1 MANHSRVDVIDRL
14 LWIARRQYKML
25 LAGLGVGVFLGF
37 AYLVEAVPKY
47 TASTQLLIDA
57 KRNSSLDLTGA
68 SPLADLSLDTSAV
81 ESQVEILKSKRV
93 AYTVIDDLNLGADES
108 SDGFFKRLLG
118 LSAETRELVSENEKK
133 EKEREDVV
141 RSLERNLTITR
152 IGRSYVLEIAFTST
166 TPNEAAAIANAFA
179 KAYINGEVEA
189 IYEESRRSSDWLLSS
204 VQELKKKSI
213 ESDFAVQRFKSEKG
227 LISTSQNGSAVLV
240 SEQQLA
246 QINTQLISARAD
258 TVEARVKYE
267 LINEIIA
274 KGEVDAAVSESLAN
288 PVIVELRNKYL
299 AASKSEADL
308 SARFGRDHEQAI
320 KLREEMKELV
330 RLIFDELRRIAE
342 SYKSEL
348 DIATERERSLDQAL
362 AGQVGVSGNTNEEL
376 VTLRELT
383 READTYRNLYQNMLQ
398 LYQESLHKQSLPVS
412 DTRVITTAEPP
423 SAPSSPKPFQT
434 IAISL
439 IFGSLL
445 GGGLALVR
453 EVRDRSFRTAA
464 QVSYLGLRFL
474 GMLPIVTQHQLE
486 KIGGLPPG
494 GDGSS
499 ALMRYSFRAP
509 LSRFTETLSATR
521 VALDLTLGEKK
532 PKVIGVVSVL
542 SGEGKSTVSKNLASL
557 VACMGIKTLLIDG
570 DFRNP
575 TMTRELAPNS
585 EAGILDVLSGRRS
598 LNDVLLTE
606 AVTHLSILPGAV
618 ERNVTH
624 TKELF
629 ASAAMERLLFEAGGD
644 FEYIIVD
651 LPPLGPVVD
660 ARIAAAYFDSFVLVI
675 GWGNTPQ
682 DVVYS
687 ALEQEK
693 EIRAKCVGVI
703 LNKVDKKRQALYHY
717 YTWEDCYE
725 RTYYKDDA
733 QVASSV
739 SPMWPQITETRRR
752 LGKFFGMPGREK
764 SRSGAREGVEQAFD
778 RRPRS

>member
-152 IGRSYVLEIAFTST
+152 IGRSYVLEVAFTST

-246 QINTQLISARAD
+246 QINAQLISARAD

-398 LYQESLHKQSLPVS
+398 LYQE
-412 DTRVITTAEPP
+412 IPP
-423 SAPSSPKPFQT
+423 Q
-434 IAISL
+434 
-439 IFGSLL
+439 
-445 GGGLALVR
+445 
-453 EVRDRSFRTAA
+453 
-464 QVSYLGLRFL
+464 
-474 GMLPIVTQHQLE
+474 
-486 KIGGLPPG
+486 
-494 GDGSS
+494 
-499 ALMRYSFRAP
+499 
-509 LSRFTETLSATR
+509 
-521 VALDLTLGEKK
+521 
-532 PKVIGVVSVL
+532 
-542 SGEGKSTVSKNLASL
+542 
-557 VACMGIKTLLIDG
+557 
-570 DFRNP
+570 
-575 TMTRELAPNS
+575 
-585 EAGILDVLSGRRS
+585 
-598 LNDVLLTE
+598 
-606 AVTHLSILPGAV
+606 AVTARLRYASYHHGRTTIGAKLAQTLP
-618 ERNVTH
+618 NDC
-624 TKELF
+624 
-629 ASAAMERLLFEAGGD
+629 D
-644 FEYIIVD
+644 FTYIRK
-651 LPPLGPVVD
+651 P
-660 ARIAAAYFDSFVLVI
+660 I
-675 GWGNTPQ
+675 GWRP
-682 DVVYS
+682 
-687 ALEQEK
+687 
-693 EIRAKCVGVI
+693 RA
-703 LNKVDKKRQALYHY
+703 R
-717 YTWEDCYE
+717 
-725 RTYYKDDA
+725 
-733 QVASSV
+733 
-739 SPMWPQITETRRR
+739 
-752 LGKFFGMPGREK
+752 
-764 SRSGAREGVEQAFD
+764 SRSA
-778 RRPRS
+778 